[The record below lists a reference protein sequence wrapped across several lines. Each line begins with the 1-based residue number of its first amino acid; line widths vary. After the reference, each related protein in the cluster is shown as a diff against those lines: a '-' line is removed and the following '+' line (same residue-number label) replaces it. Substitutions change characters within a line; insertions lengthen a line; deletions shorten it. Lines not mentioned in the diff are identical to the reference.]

1 MMMASHESHDHPLV
15 PVHLYLIVWAA
26 LVTLTGV
33 TVGVSYLN
41 LGHVA
46 ILTAVLI
53 AAAKATLVLLYFMHV
68 RFDHPAIAAMILVVI
83 ASYGVFFGLTFSD
96 YLFR

>member
-1 MMMASHESHDHPLV
+1 MMASQESHDHPLV
-15 PVHLYLIVWAA
+15 PIYLYLIVWAA
-26 LVTLTGV
+26 LVALTGI
-33 TVGVSYLN
+33 TVGASYLD

-53 AAAKATLVLLYFMHV
+53 AAVKATLVLLYFMHV
-68 RFDHPAIAAMILVVI
+68 RFDHPAIAIMVLVVI

-96 YLFR
+96 YSFR